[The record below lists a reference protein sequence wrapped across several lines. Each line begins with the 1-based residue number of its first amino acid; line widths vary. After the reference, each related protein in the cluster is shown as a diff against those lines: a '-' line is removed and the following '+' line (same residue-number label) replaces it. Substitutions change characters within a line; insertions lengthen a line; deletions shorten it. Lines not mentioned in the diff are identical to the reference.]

1 MRIMDAAM
9 VAIGR
14 LARSS
19 AARPIVVTVG
29 FFAALRLLGR
39 ADMDVVR
46 MCERATGC
54 SGTLSRHDRKPGP
67 ARSTD
72 G

>member
-29 FFAALRLLGR
+29 FLAALLLGR